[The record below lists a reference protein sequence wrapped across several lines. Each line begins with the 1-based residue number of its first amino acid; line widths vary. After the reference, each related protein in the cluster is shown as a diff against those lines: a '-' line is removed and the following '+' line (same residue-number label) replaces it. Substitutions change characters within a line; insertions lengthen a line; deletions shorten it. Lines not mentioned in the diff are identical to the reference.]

1 MSDFFIQFGYW
12 GMGIAAFIAGSFLPF
27 SSEAVMAA
35 LLAATDID
43 PVLTIVSATI
53 GNVGGSMFNYYIA
66 RLGSKETV
74 ARWFKIKQ
82 ERMDKAQEYV
92 MKYGAWMGFFTF
104 IPILG
109 TAIALTL
116 GLLRANQ
123 WLTLIATFLGKTLR
137 YIFIAYVTLSIAQ

>member
-123 WLTLIATFLGKTLR
+123 WLTLITTFLGKTLR